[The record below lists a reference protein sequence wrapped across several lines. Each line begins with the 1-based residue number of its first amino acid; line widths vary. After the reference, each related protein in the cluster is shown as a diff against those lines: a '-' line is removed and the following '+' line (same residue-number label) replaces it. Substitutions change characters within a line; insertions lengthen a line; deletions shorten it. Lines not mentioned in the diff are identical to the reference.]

1 MEDEE
6 GTTGGDDGGGADE
19 DTEGWFG
26 VVVTDGSVGGSED
39 TGEASAGS
47 EGVRETSLEDWA
59 FTKECD
65 DRTAREKSVRMR
77 TADAEQRRMVL
88 KWWRGRGGR
97 RRGRR
102 RRRAG
107 HERRRRE
114 WLVERKAATRS
125 ANSPQLSQVTLMAFQ
140 NALLQQLPF

>member
-1 MEDEE
+1 MEDE
-6 GTTGGDDGGGADE
+6 GTTGGDDGGEAVE

-26 VVVTDGSVGGSED
+26 VVVTDGSVEGSED
-39 TGEASAGS
+39 TGEASTGS
-47 EGVRETSLEDWA
+47 EGVTETSLEDWA

-107 HERRRRE
+107 HERRRQE
-114 WLVERKAATRS
+114 WLVERKTATARPTHPS
-125 ANSPQLSQVTLMAFQ
+125 CHKSH
-140 NALLQQLPF
+140 